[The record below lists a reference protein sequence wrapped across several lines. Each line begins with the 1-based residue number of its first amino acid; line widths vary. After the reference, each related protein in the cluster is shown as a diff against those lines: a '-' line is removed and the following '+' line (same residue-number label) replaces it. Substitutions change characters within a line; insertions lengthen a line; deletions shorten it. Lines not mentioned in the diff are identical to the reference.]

1 MHFNNHQGDN
11 SRRPCDQ
18 GEVKTETVDVYDLVR
33 RYCDLSTYIEQLDS
47 ELKKLL
53 FELLEL
59 QEARNKIA
67 ALPPAHNCFEH
78 AEETWILHED
88 EDSVFEEPV
97 VECDICGGDVTS
109 EFYQFIEVEP
119 EEYNKEGDFD

>member
-1 MHFNNHQGDN
+1 MHYKNHQGDN

-33 RYCDLSTYIEQLDS
+33 RYRELSTYIEQLDS

-59 QEARNKIA
+59 QQARNGIE
-67 ALPPAHNCFEH
+67 ALPPTHNCLDH
-78 AEETWILHED
+78 AEETRIVHED
-88 EDSVFEEPV
+88 EDSIFEEPV
-97 VECDICGGDVTS
+97 VNCNVCGDDITS
-109 EFYQFIEVEP
+109 EFYEFVEIEP
-119 EEYNKEGDFD
+119 EDHNKEESV